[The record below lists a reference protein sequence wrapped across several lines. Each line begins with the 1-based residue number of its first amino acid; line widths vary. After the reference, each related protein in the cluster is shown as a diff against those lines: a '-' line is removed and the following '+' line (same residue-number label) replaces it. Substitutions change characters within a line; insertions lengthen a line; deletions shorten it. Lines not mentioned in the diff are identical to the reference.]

1 MFPKIIIKT
10 KTNIYSEEDIIS
22 DVNKKYSYYFKLINK
37 SLDNIVSYDFK
48 LKKNFKFKE
57 IDIWYSNN
65 LYERNIQKGDLIN
78 NLIAMEYIRSISK
91 KKTFII
97 NIKTD
102 SKQLCKALNELN
114 IKCNL
119 LYDKF
124 NFFNYIRRFY
134 LARGIVF
141 FFKTLYKSIT
151 IKKNNFFTNF
161 LDGSKNILFTPYDY
175 KNIYLKN
182 LEKFCSKID
191 TITKSKIIHI
201 QYMTNLSHKFNINSL
216 EKSKFRNK
224 KCINLF
230 EIIKFTE
237 VFYLVYIYLNFYLSS
252 SKYLNEIYNY
262 FEQRKQ
268 LYFYYIIKSELKES
282 FMGPML
288 FQNIFNIY
296 VFKKIEK
303 NLSKKIN
310 LFYNFENQYWEKI
323 FLQVFNKYSN
333 KTFGIIDNPPKLW
346 DSVLYINNYNSNK
359 KIIPDFILYSSP
371 IYPKLISPKNKNIKN
386 KLILIESF
394 RYKKFHNLSNKKSS
408 NILVFGDGN
417 KYSNTLLMDK
427 INKLQKQNNLLSFKF
442 RDHPSNNIRSSSNL
456 NKDILNS
463 KFFIVPN
470 TSNSYLDIFLNNKFP
485 LIFKS
490 NKLINK
496 SIFKLINLDNLFF
509 ENIDDFYNH
518 INNFDTT
525 SSKVNIQKTIK
536 NIILINNSFVL
547 FKKFIRLHLKNV

>member
-10 KTNIYSEEDIIS
+10 TTKIFSEEDIIS

-114 IKCNL
+114 IKSNL
-119 LYDKF
+119 LYNKF
-124 NFFNYIRRFY
+124 NFLNYIRRFY
-134 LARGIVF
+134 LARGIKF
-141 FFKTLYKSIT
+141 FFKTLYKSII
-151 IKKNNFFTNF
+151 IKKNNFFSNF
-161 LDGSKNILFTPYDY
+161 LDGTKNILFTPYDY

-182 LEKFCSKID
+182 LEKFCSEID
-191 TITKSKIIHI
+191 NITKSKIIHI
-201 QYMTNLSHKFNINSL
+201 QYMTNLSHKFNKNSL

-230 EIIKFTE
+230 EIINFTE
-237 VFYLVYIYLNFYLSS
+237 VFYLFYIYLNFNLSS
-252 SKYLNEIYNY
+252 GKYLNEIYNY
-262 FEQRKQ
+262 FEERKQ
-268 LYFYYIIKSELKES
+268 LYFYYIIESELKES
-282 FMGPML
+282 FTGPML

-346 DSVLYINNYNSNK
+346 DSVLNISNYNSNK

-371 IYPKLISPKNKNIKN
+371 IYPKLILPKNKNIKN

-394 RYKKFHNLSNKKSS
+394 RYKKCHNSINKKSS

-427 INKLQKQNNLLSFKF
+427 INKLVKQNNLLSFKF
-442 RDHPSNNIRSSSNL
+442 RDHPSNNIKSSSNL
-456 NKDILNS
+456 NKDIFNS

-485 LIFKS
+485 FIFNS

-496 SIFKLINLDNLFF
+496 SIFKLINLEYLFF
-509 ENIDDFYNH
+509 ENINDFYNH

-525 SSKVNIQKTIK
+525 SSKLNIKKTIK

-547 FKKFIRLHLKNV
+547 FKKFIKLHLKNV